1 MTSPPLNTTSLPVS
15 PTSPAT
21 NMTSPPLN
29 TTSPSVSPTSPAT
42 NMTSPPLNTTSPS
55 VSPTSP
61 AANMTSPSLNAT
73 SPQVTVSST
82 AVNITSAQPMS
93 TSLSGNATLQQTST
107 TSPQVN
113 ETSQSTPSP
122 ISQTSATSNV
132 TSQST
137 LSSTISTTTTAAT
150 TTTTTP
156 APPREPKIRLQF
168 NLMATFTE
176 DLKNNSSP
184 QFKELERNVTTA
196 LDGLYR
202 KSFGD
207 RFNRTVI
214 KGFRQGSVVAETELI
229 FNNVSTL
236 PNTSDVTETL
246 KNASSDP
253 AFNLP
258 VNTTTI
264 AAEVVLAPTQPP
276 TTTTVTTT
284 VKTTSVTGTGNE
296 TTANLEVT
304 TTSGTTLNSTSV
316 PANTTS
322 QPLSPTSPAAN
333 MTLPPLNTTS
343 PSVSPTSPAANMT
356 SPSLN
361 ATSVTVSSTAVNITS
376 AQPMSTSLSG
386 NATLQQTSTTS
397 PQVNG
402 TSQST
407 PSPISQTSAT
417 SNVTSQSTLSS
428 TISTTTTAATTTTTT
443 PAPPREPRIRL
454 QFNLKATF
462 TEDLKNNSSPQF
474 KELERNVTTAL
485 DGLYKKRFGDRFN
498 RTVIKGFRQ
507 GSVVAETELI
517 FNNVSTL
524 PNTSDVTE
532 TLKNASSDPAF
543 NLPVNTTTIAAEVV
557 LTPTQPPPTTAVTT
571 TANTT
576 SVTGTVNGTT
586 TNLAVTTTAGT
597 TVNTTS
603 VAVNGTSTQPAS
615 PTTVTTATTTTAA
628 VPADSRLNLEFRLTQ
643 PFDVAL
649 ENSSSLEFR
658 QLAQPLTEQLNA
670 IYRGRFRGFLRALI
684 RAFRRGSVIVDSEL
698 QFANASSVPETQA
711 VADTLLE
718 ARNSSNFTLPLNT
731 SSVVV
736 MPIEATTVPPT
747 SGTVNGTTTN
757 LAVATTAGTTVNT
770 TSVAVNGTSTQPASP
785 TTVTTAT
792 TTTAAVPADSRL
804 NLEFRLTQPFADGLD
819 DSSSPVFRQL
829 AQSLTEQLNAIY
841 RRRFRG
847 FLRAL
852 IRAFRRGSV
861 IVDSELQFANASS
874 VPETQ
879 AVADTLLEARNSS
892 NFTLPLNTSS
902 VVVTP
907 IEATTVPPTTG
918 VEATTVPPTTA
929 LSTTTAFTDPPAA
942 SEGSLSIRFSL
953 NRVFTAALTD
963 TTSSEFIQL
972 ASTVITEMNRI
983 CSRLFLRFSRS
994 RVNSFTSGSVV
1005 VNTTVVFR
1013 DASSVPSL
1021 AAAQSQLAAAL
1032 LTSNLDYING
1042 TLVVG
1047 K

>member
-1 MTSPPLNTTSLPVS
+1 
-15 PTSPAT
+15 
-21 NMTSPPLN
+21 
-29 TTSPSVSPTSPAT
+29 
-42 NMTSPPLNTTSPS
+42 
-55 VSPTSP
+55 
-61 AANMTSPSLNAT
+61 MTSPSLNAT

-82 AVNITSAQPMS
+82 TINITSALPMS

-156 APPREPKIRLQF
+156 APPPEPKIRLQF

-229 FNNVSTL
+229 FNNVSAL

-304 TTSGTTLNSTSV
+304 TTSRTTLNSTSV
-316 PANTTS
+316 P
-322 QPLSPTSPAAN
+322 
-333 MTLPPLNTTS
+333 
-343 PSVSPTSPAANMT
+343 
-356 SPSLN
+356 
-361 ATSVTVSSTAVNITS
+361 
-376 AQPMSTSLSG
+376 
-386 NATLQQTSTTS
+386 
-397 PQVNG
+397 
-402 TSQST
+402 
-407 PSPISQTSAT
+407 
-417 SNVTSQSTLSS
+417 
-428 TISTTTTAATTTTTT
+428 
-443 PAPPREPRIRL
+443 
-454 QFNLKATF
+454 
-462 TEDLKNNSSPQF
+462 
-474 KELERNVTTAL
+474 
-485 DGLYKKRFGDRFN
+485 
-498 RTVIKGFRQ
+498 
-507 GSVVAETELI
+507 
-517 FNNVSTL
+517 
-524 PNTSDVTE
+524 
-532 TLKNASSDPAF
+532 
-543 NLPVNTTTIAAEVV
+543 
-557 LTPTQPPPTTAVTT
+557 
-571 TANTT
+571 
-576 SVTGTVNGTT
+576 GTVNGTT

-770 TSVAVNGTSTQPASP
+770 TSVAANTTSQPLSPTSPAANMTSPPLNATSVPVSPTSPTANMTSPSLNATSPSVSPTSPAANMTSPPLNATSVPVSPTSPTANMTSPSLNATSPSVSPTSTAINMTSPSLNATSVTVSSTTINITSALPMSTSPSVNGTSTQPASP

>member
-1 MTSPPLNTTSLPVS
+1 
-15 PTSPAT
+15 
-21 NMTSPPLN
+21 
-29 TTSPSVSPTSPAT
+29 
-42 NMTSPPLNTTSPS
+42 
-55 VSPTSP
+55 
-61 AANMTSPSLNAT
+61 MTSPSLNAT

-82 AVNITSAQPMS
+82 TINITSALPMS

-156 APPREPKIRLQF
+156 APPPEPKIRLQF

-229 FNNVSTL
+229 FNNVSAL

-304 TTSGTTLNSTSV
+304 TTSRTTLNSTSVPGTGNETTANLEVTTTSGTTLNSTSV
-316 PANTTS
+316 P
-322 QPLSPTSPAAN
+322 
-333 MTLPPLNTTS
+333 
-343 PSVSPTSPAANMT
+343 
-356 SPSLN
+356 
-361 ATSVTVSSTAVNITS
+361 
-376 AQPMSTSLSG
+376 
-386 NATLQQTSTTS
+386 
-397 PQVNG
+397 
-402 TSQST
+402 
-407 PSPISQTSAT
+407 
-417 SNVTSQSTLSS
+417 
-428 TISTTTTAATTTTTT
+428 
-443 PAPPREPRIRL
+443 
-454 QFNLKATF
+454 
-462 TEDLKNNSSPQF
+462 
-474 KELERNVTTAL
+474 
-485 DGLYKKRFGDRFN
+485 
-498 RTVIKGFRQ
+498 
-507 GSVVAETELI
+507 
-517 FNNVSTL
+517 
-524 PNTSDVTE
+524 
-532 TLKNASSDPAF
+532 
-543 NLPVNTTTIAAEVV
+543 
-557 LTPTQPPPTTAVTT
+557 
-571 TANTT
+571 
-576 SVTGTVNGTT
+576 GTVNGTT

-770 TSVAVNGTSTQPASP
+770 TSVAANTTSQPLSPTSPAANMTSPPLNATSVPVSPTSPTANMTSPSLNATSPSVSPTSPAANMTSPPLNATSVPVSPTSPTANMTSPSLNATSPSVSPTSTAINMTSPSLNATSVTVSSTTINITSALPMSTSPSVNGTSTQPASP

>member
-1 MTSPPLNTTSLPVS
+1 MAPHMFLLLL
-15 PTSPAT
+15 AG
-21 NMTSPPLN
+21 L
-29 TTSPSVSPTSPAT
+29 
-42 NMTSPPLNTTSPS
+42 
-55 VSPTSP
+55 
-61 AANMTSPSLNAT
+61 
-73 SPQVTVSST
+73 
-82 AVNITSAQPMS
+82 I
-93 TSLSGNATLQQTST
+93 G
-107 TSPQVN
+107 
-113 ETSQSTPSP
+113 
-122 ISQTSATSNV
+122 
-132 TSQST
+132 
-137 LSSTISTTTTAAT
+137 AT
-150 TTTTTP
+150 TV
-156 APPREPKIRLQF
+156 Q
-168 NLMATFTE
+168 ATMNF
-176 DLKNNSSP
+176 
-184 QFKELERNVTTA
+184 
-196 LDGLYR
+196 
-202 KSFGD
+202 
-207 RFNRTVI
+207 
-214 KGFRQGSVVAETELI
+214 
-229 FNNVSTL
+229 
-236 PNTSDVTETL
+236 
-246 KNASSDP
+246 
-253 AFNLP
+253 
-258 VNTTTI
+258 
-264 AAEVVLAPTQPP
+264 
-276 TTTTVTTT
+276 
-284 VKTTSVTGTGNE
+284 
-296 TTANLEVT
+296 TTANVT
-304 TTSGTTLNSTSV
+304 EAGENQNATTGE
-316 PANTTS
+316 
-322 QPLSPTSPAAN
+322 PLSTATAN
-333 MTLPPLNTTS
+333 VTEEGEDQNESTTE
-343 PSVSPTSPAANMT
+343 PE
-356 SPSLN
+356 
-361 ATSVTVSSTAVNITS
+361 STAT
-376 AQPMSTSLSG
+376 
-386 NATLQQTSTTS
+386 
-397 PQVNG
+397 
-402 TSQST
+402 
-407 PSPISQTSAT
+407 
-417 SNVTSQSTLSS
+417 
-428 TISTTTTAATTTTTT
+428 
-443 PAPPREPRIRL
+443 
-454 QFNLKATF
+454 
-462 TEDLKNNSSPQF
+462 
-474 KELERNVTTAL
+474 
-485 DGLYKKRFGDRFN
+485 
-498 RTVIKGFRQ
+498 
-507 GSVVAETELI
+507 
-517 FNNVSTL
+517 
-524 PNTSDVTE
+524 
-532 TLKNASSDPAF
+532 
-543 NLPVNTTTIAAEVV
+543 
-557 LTPTQPPPTTAVTT
+557 
-571 TANTT
+571 
-576 SVTGTVNGTT
+576 
-586 TNLAVTTTAGT
+586 
-597 TVNTTS
+597 
-603 VAVNGTSTQPAS
+603 VNGTSTQPAS

-770 TSVAVNGTSTQPASP
+770 TSVAANTTSQPLSPTSPAANMTSPPLNATSVPVSPTSPTANMTSPSLNATSPSVSPTSPAANMTSPPLNATSVPVSPTSPTANMTSPSLNATSPSVSPTSTAINMTSPSLNATSVTVSSTTINITSALPMSTSPSVNGTSTQPASP